1 MGGLF
6 GGGSRA
12 PQRSEADIAAERRA
26 AAAQE
31 RAEERASAQE
41 RSEMQAAQARRRVRR
56 TGGMRI
62 LFSPARQEGPGG
74 GRYTK
79 LGGD

>member
-6 GGGSRA
+6 GGGGSR
-12 PQRSEADIAAERRA
+12 RSQADIEAERRA

-31 RAEERASAQE
+31 RSEERAASQE

-62 LFSPARQEGPGG
+62 LFSPARREGPGG
-74 GRYTK
+74 GQYTK

>member
-6 GGGSRA
+6 GGGA
-12 PQRSEADIAAERRA
+12 PKKSQEDIEAEKKARE
-26 AAAQE
+26 AQE
-31 RAEERASAQE
+31 RSEERAEAQE

-62 LFSPARQEGPGG
+62 LFSPARREGPGG
-74 GRYTK
+74 GYKTK